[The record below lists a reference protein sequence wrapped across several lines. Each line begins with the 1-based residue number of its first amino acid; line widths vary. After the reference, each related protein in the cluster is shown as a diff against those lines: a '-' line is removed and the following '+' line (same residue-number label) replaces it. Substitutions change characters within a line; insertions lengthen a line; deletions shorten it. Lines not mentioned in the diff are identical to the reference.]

1 VLPLVLRPH
10 ITLYT
15 RLYHEWRVRRGDAAH
30 CANPRSE
37 LHIGDMDMPHLRSTI
52 AAAILIACSLVAGR
66 ADADQVNVAV
76 AANFTAPV
84 KEIAAAFRQ
93 KSGHEAVLSFGSS
106 GQFYTQ
112 ITQAAPFQVFLSADQ
127 ERPKKLADSGLA
139 VPESRFTYAIGKL
152 VLWSR
157 KPGYVKGEETLRSD
171 AFAKLSICNPV
182 AAPYGE
188 AAVETLQALK
198 LYDALKPKFV
208 VGADITQAFQ
218 FVDTG
223 NAELGFVAASQLTA
237 KPGGSR
243 WVVPQALYKP
253 IRQDAVLLKK
263 GAGNEAAKAFLQFLK
278 GPEAR
283 AIIEKYGYALDS
295 SS

>member
-1 VLPLVLRPH
+1 
-10 ITLYT
+10 
-15 RLYHEWRVRRGDAAH
+15 
-30 CANPRSE
+30 
-37 LHIGDMDMPHLRSTI
+37 MM
-52 AAAILIACSLVAGR
+52 AAAVVIACGLVAGR
-66 ADADQVNVAV
+66 ADADQVKVAV

-93 KSGHEAVLSFGSS
+93 KTGHEAVLSFGSS

-127 ERPKKLADSGLA
+127 ERPKKLADNGLA

-152 VLWSR
+152 VLWSK
-157 KPGYVKGEETLRSD
+157 KPGYVKGEATLRSD

-188 AAVETLQALK
+188 AAVETMKSLK
-198 LYDALKPKFV
+198 LYDTLKAKFV

-223 NAELGFVAASQLTA
+223 NAELGFVAASQLTGKA
-237 KPGGSR
+237 GGSQ
-243 WVVPQALYKP
+243 WVVPQELYKP

-263 GAGNEAAKAFLQFLK
+263 GADSEAAKAFLQFLK

-283 AIIEKYGYALDS
+283 AIIEKFGYALDS

>member
-1 VLPLVLRPH
+1 M
-10 ITLYT
+10 
-15 RLYHEWRVRRGDAAH
+15 RL
-30 CANPRSE
+30 
-37 LHIGDMDMPHLRSTI
+37 LRSMM
-52 AAAILIACSLVAGR
+52 AAAILVACGLVAGR
-66 ADADQVNVAV
+66 AHADQVNVAV
-76 AANFTAPV
+76 AANFTAPA

-93 KSGHEAVLSFGSS
+93 KTGHAAVLSFGSS

-127 ERPKKLADSGLA
+127 ERPKKLADARLA

-152 VLWSR
+152 VLWGR
-157 KPGYVKGEETLRSD
+157 KPGYVTGEETLRSD
-171 AFAKLSICNPV
+171 AFTKLSICNPA

-188 AAVETLQALK
+188 AAVETMKSLK
-198 LYDALKPKFV
+198 LYDTLKPKFV

-223 NAELGFVAASQLTA
+223 NAELGFVAASQLTG
-237 KPGGSR
+237 KSGGSQ
-243 WVVPQALYKP
+243 WIVPQQLYNP
-253 IRQDAVLLKK
+253 IRQDAILLKK
-263 GAGNEAAKAFLQFLK
+263 GASSEAAKAFLQFLK

>member
-1 VLPLVLRPH
+1 MTTAAVLIVCGLVA
-10 ITLYT
+10 T
-15 RLYHEWRVRRGDAAH
+15 
-30 CANPRSE
+30 S
-37 LHIGDMDMPHLRSTI
+37 
-52 AAAILIACSLVAGR
+52 AAAG
-66 ADADQVNVAV
+66 QVNVAV
-76 AANFTAPV
+76 AANFTTPV
-84 KEIAAAFRQ
+84 KEIAAAFRV
-93 KSGHEAVLSFGSS
+93 KTGHEAVLSFGSS

-152 VLWSR
+152 VLWSK
-157 KPGYVKGEETLRSD
+157 KPGYVKGETTLRGD

-188 AAVETLQALK
+188 AAIETMKSLK

-223 NAELGFVAASQLTA
+223 NAELGFVAASQLTG
-237 KPGGSR
+237 KTGGSS
-243 WVVPQALYKP
+243 WVVPQQFYQP

-263 GAGNEAAKAFLQFLK
+263 GAGSDAAKAFLQFLK
-278 GPEAR
+278 GPEAH